1 MDTIN
6 WQNLLFEFRGR
17 INRAKYWVGIIVLAA
32 FEAVLVTVVVL
43 ADSGAFTYFAWMV
56 GVILIWPA
64 LAISVKRWHDRGKS
78 GWWVLIALVPVIGSL
93 WVLIECG
100 FLAGDEGYND
110 YGPDPLT
117 PITDATT

>member
-1 MDTIN
+1 MDDIN

-17 INRAKYWVGIIVLAA
+17 INRARYWIGMLVLLA
-32 FEAVLVTVVVL
+32 FEAVLIFVAVAL
-43 ADSGAFTYFAWMV
+43 DSGAFQFLAWLV
-56 GVILIWPA
+56 LVICIWPA

-78 GWWVLIALVPVIGSL
+78 GWWVLIGFIPIIGFW

-110 YGPDPLT
+110 YGPDPLE
-117 PITDATT
+117 A